1 MREHRAKVGVVFL
14 IVFIDLIGFGI
25 VIPILPLYA
34 EAYGPSPVM
43 FGLLMASF
51 SLMQFFFAPILGRL
65 SDRFGRRPV
74 LVLSLIGSAAGY
86 VLFGFA
92 GSFAMLLV
100 SRIIDGISGGNISTA
115 QAVIADITGPEDR
128 AKGMGLIGAAF
139 GLGFILGPAVGGLL
153 VAVRPWLPGVAAA
166 VASLVA
172 MVLVLLLLPETLDP
186 EARSNARRTPLNLR
200 ALTKSL
206 SHPFVGLCLVI
217 IFLVIFA
224 FANFETTFAQFLD
237 LRFALSK
244 RSISFLFVYAGVL
257 AAIIQG
263 GLVGRLAKRFGEA
276 RLVAVGSFLSFLA
289 LGFLPYMKSLPAVL
303 GVLAVLALGQGIT
316 TPSLSSLVSKLVDK
330 DEVGGVMGVYQS
342 LSSLGR
348 IIGPFWG
355 EVVYGAL
362 GFAWPYRTGSLFMLA
377 AAAVGVVLLVR
388 LGGRAPQESGD
399 TSGTGT

>member
-1 MREHRAKVGVVFL
+1 MREHRAKIGVVFL

-51 SLMQFFFAPILGRL
+51 SLMQFFFAPVLGRL
-65 SDRFGRRPV
+65 SDRVGRRPV
-74 LVLSLIGSAAGY
+74 LVVSLLGSAAGY

-100 SRIIDGISGGNISTA
+100 SRIVDGISGGNISTA
-115 QAVIADITGPEDR
+115 QAVIADITAPEDR

-172 MVLVLLLLPETLDP
+172 MVLVLVLLPETLDQ
-186 EARSNARRTPLNLR
+186 EAKSHARRTPLNLH
-200 ALTKSL
+200 ALARTL
-206 SHPFVGLCLVI
+206 SHPFLGLCLVI

-224 FANFETTFAQFLD
+224 FSNFEATFAQFLD
-237 LRFALSK
+237 FKFELSK
-244 RSISFLFVYAGVL
+244 RSISFLFVYAGAL
-257 AAIIQG
+257 AALIQG
-263 GLVGRLAKRFGEA
+263 GLVGRLAKRFGES
-276 RLVAVGSFLSFLA
+276 RLVAVGAFLSFLS
-289 LGFLPYMKSLPAVL
+289 LGLLPYMSSLPAVM
-303 GVLAVLALGQGIT
+303 GVLALLALGQGIT
-316 TPSLSSLVSKLVDK
+316 TPSLSSLTSKLVER
-330 DEVGGVMGVYQS
+330 DEYGGVMGVYQS

-362 GFAWPYRTGSLFMLA
+362 GFAWPYRTGSLFMLIA
-377 AAAVGVVLLVR
+377 AVVGVVLLVR
-388 LGGRAPQESGD
+388 LGGRLPQDADG
-399 TSGTGT
+399 TAGTGT